1 MGLGLGALWGVA
13 LGGGAFPLAMWVAIG
28 MAALG
33 ALLGP
38 AAGVQRG
45 GAFGMGAMFGGLG
58 IIAAIAGS
66 IVWLVG

>member
-1 MGLGLGALWGVA
+1 M
-13 LGGGAFPLAMWVAIG
+13 AMWVAIG

-45 GAFGMGAMFGGLG
+45 GAFGMASMFGGLG
-58 IIAAIAGS
+58 IIAAIAGL